1 MASLLSRCGRERAEP
16 PVGTRYTTSAHG
28 SRAGRLFID
37 YLCSGRGTT
46 AIGAYSP
53 RANRASTWP
62 CGELERFKT
71 WSSSWCLPAG
81 GQAEEKLEP
90 AVTRYTEVI
99 FDTNR
104 ESPAFS
110 TRSSLLRGTQLD
122 SLLAE
127 VDHGRRSTAADT
139 SDTKSL
145 HLRFLSLSSSPSHL
159 GQEASAL
166 LARGRE
172 PDAAISQLVMTNA
185 GLCRAIGLLFGLQ
198 TLHPLMPD

>member
-1 MASLLSRCGRERAEP
+1 MR
-16 PVGTRYTTSAHG
+16 
-28 SRAGRLFID
+28 
-37 YLCSGRGTT
+37 T
-46 AIGAYSP
+46 A
-53 RANRASTWP
+53 
-62 CGELERFKT
+62 
-71 WSSSWCLPAG
+71 
-81 GQAEEKLEP
+81 
-90 AVTRYTEVI
+90 EVI

-122 SLLAE
+122 DSLLAE

-139 SDTKSL
+139 SDTNSL

-172 PDAAISQLVMTNA
+172 PDAGNLPTVMTNA
-185 GLCRAIGLLFGLQ
+185 GLCRAIGLLSGLQ

>member
-1 MASLLSRCGRERAEP
+1 M
-16 PVGTRYTTSAHG
+16 
-28 SRAGRLFID
+28 
-37 YLCSGRGTT
+37 
-46 AIGAYSP
+46 
-53 RANRASTWP
+53 
-62 CGELERFKT
+62 
-71 WSSSWCLPAG
+71 
-81 GQAEEKLEP
+81 
-90 AVTRYTEVI
+90 I